1 MLNSQIKRG
10 DLVSQHG
17 EPFVVL
23 RPDSG
28 VMALIYPGNTIPG
41 SDREVST
48 NGRWVWTETL
58 EPRNRVPEDA
68 RTHRV
73 ETGGPGN
80 WGTVGL
86 YGGPASYAEA
96 LAAARKRHAMSPGS
110 YIRVVLEEVT
120 DVFGPAVES

>member
-1 MLNSQIKRG
+1 MINSQLKRG
-10 DLVSQHG
+10 DLVRQHG

-23 RPDSG
+23 RLDSG
-28 VMALIYPGNTIPG
+28 QMALIYPGNTIPD

-48 NGRWVWTETL
+48 NGRWIWTSTL
-58 EPRNRVPEDA
+58 EPRNPVPEDA

-86 YGGPASYAEA
+86 YAGPASYAEA
-96 LAAARKRHAMSPGS
+96 LAAARKRHAMSPQTH
-110 YIRVVLEEVT
+110 IRVVLEEVVDT
-120 DVFGPAVES
+120 FGPAVES